1 MRPRSTAPR
10 TPAPPPATV
19 ARQPVAP
26 RRAAAAAKP
35 RARTQKCCLRGG
47 SLVVSYENSEPPPS
61 LLLENFARRSLRAAY
76 AGGKTAE
83 LHPVFDS
90 IQRSRG
96 IECLFQEKQLRKSES
111 ATASPARRGSG
122 GVVEWVRFMPTC
134 LRARE
139 RLRTPGFVVNKI
151 LNCANGRSIMP
162 LHATRRTPRHCCLSI
177 SITPSRTAPQP
188 EHAAQTPPPPAPC
201 SPTPL
206 QKCLFSTFRMFVPSP
221 SWQIIGI

>member
-1 MRPRSTAPR
+1 M
-10 TPAPPPATV
+10 
-19 ARQPVAP
+19 
-26 RRAAAAAKP
+26 
-35 RARTQKCCLRGG
+35 
-47 SLVVSYENSEPPPS
+47 NSEPPPS

-96 IECLFQEKQLRKSES
+96 IECFFQEKQLRKSES

-162 LHATRRTPRHCCLSI
+162 LHATRRTPRHCCLGI
-177 SITPSRTAPQP
+177 SITPSRTALQP

-206 QKCLFSTFRMFVPSP
+206 QKCLFKRFACLSRACLGKCSVSSTKRRTTDVSAPGSLLERTWLGTHVF
-221 SWQIIGI
+221 Q